1 MERRQE
7 NLVLLE
13 QAENQLRQ
21 LSIERLLV
29 AVDCLS
35 YLAEREENE
44 ATQELLEIP
53 GVEAA
58 FLEAR
63 REAEAEEVIAFEQ
76 IRRNV

>member
-13 QAENQLRQ
+13 QAEKQLRQ

-29 AVDCLS
+29 AVDFLS

-44 ATQELLEIP
+44 ATQELLEIL

-58 FLEAR
+58 FLEAQQ
-63 REAEAEEVIAFEQ
+63 EAEAEEVIAFEQ
-76 IRRNV
+76 I